1 MSKIIKNFSEFETTN
16 EGFDIMSMIGGLGLG
31 DVAADLIKGKV
42 IEYMYG
48 YLGVTPESILGTVI
62 TNLVETIDFSE
73 YWDIITGGGFLPV
86 EKLAPKLA
94 DATIETLTELGID
107 GIAGKMNTE
116 LDKSGLV
123 YRSFKEM
130 LSNQTRKADF
140 RENLINMWTSILTVG
155 SSKESQSKGKDAFSF
170 TREEAKKIANDP
182 AVKQEIKNSGSSTS
196 DVTDMIKS
204 FTGGMPNQGTT
215 QG

>member
-16 EGFDIMSMIGGLGLG
+16 EGFDIMGMIGNLGLG

-48 YLGVTPESILGTVI
+48 YLGVTPESVLGTVI

-73 YWDIITGGGFLPV
+73 YWDIITGGGALPV

-94 DATIETLTELGID
+94 DATIETFTELGID

-140 RENLINMWTSILTVG
+140 RQNLIDMWTWILTVG
-155 SSKESQSKGKDAFSF
+155 SSKGSKGKDAFSF

-182 AVKQEIKNSGSSTS
+182 AVKQEIKNSGTTSSA
-196 DVTDMIKS
+196 VENMIKS